1 MIDPD
6 TGCFDIVEI
15 PTFDLEEVA
24 LGNDEY
30 INKSFSRVIQMFN
43 KIWLCRHPRPRKFMF
58 ENGSNFKRYFT
69 PLIEE
74 FDIKPVLT
82 SVKKQ
87 KANAMVERVHQ
98 LILNML
104 VTKDIDNKVFIY
116 IGPWGENLASIAWAI
131 RAYYH
136 RTIMATQGQAVFDRY
151 MLFNLA

>member
-1 MIDPD
+1 MIDPA
-6 TGCFDIVEI
+6 TRWFEIVEI

-24 LGNDEY
+24 LGDDEY
-30 INKSFSRVIQMFN
+30 TNKSFSRVIQMFN

-104 VTKDIDNKVFIY
+104 VTKDLDKKVFGLID
-116 IGPWGENLASIAWAI
+116 PWGETLSYI
-131 RAYYH
+131 
-136 RTIMATQGQAVFDRY
+136 V
-151 MLFNLA
+151 